1 MRLNLRLDLSLS
13 HLHLGFD
20 FFHSLVEVTLDIL
33 GNTQNG
39 LLAR

>member
-13 HLHLGFD
+13 HLHLGLD
-20 FFHSLVEVTLDIL
+20 FFHGLVEIALDIL
-33 GNTQNG
+33 GDTQNG